1 MSESDEDRVDFS
13 ADWKL
18 LRPVRTT
25 SIFAVR
31 RTQTNVHRWFIF
43 RYECTKPNISA
54 DWQVQSASVVMDLF
68 PPREGEDSFESLW
81 SEDPRKETTL
91 QGALH
96 TTYEAALTYALMRV
110 QEGRDESQR
119 RAQRFKTQ
127 WEGAHE
133 DTALAEVNIKVLES
147 LLQKEA
153 QDKASSERRQA
164 EEGAEAAHA
173 EEGAEAAHA
182 DEDPNLI
189 DDCFEDSDD
198 SFDCPSF

>member
-31 RTQTNVHRWFIF
+31 QTLTNVHRWFIF

-54 DWQVQSASVVMDLF
+54 DWQVQSASVVTDLF
-68 PPREGEDSFESLW
+68 PPREGEEEPFENLW
-81 SEDPRKETTL
+81 SVDPRKETTL
-91 QGALH
+91 QGLLH
-96 TTYEAALTYALMRV
+96 TTYEAALTYALTRV
-110 QEGRDESQR
+110 QQNRDESQR

-127 WEGAHE
+127 WEDAHK

-173 EEGAEAAHA
+173 
-182 DEDPNLI
+182 DEDPHLI